1 MTKIKDIIDIRSGYS
16 DTVDI
21 KNDFKMEEEN
31 RRRMTTYR
39 PIKSH
44 REAFEIIA
52 ESPYIK
58 DSKRCF
64 ILSGSYGTGKSH
76 LGLIAANYFSIP
88 SSTKEMESFFELYAE
103 AEEEDK
109 EVNKK
114 AQLLKNRRK
123 DGKFLVC
130 ICDYING
137 SFESLVLR
145 SIKEALIRENI
156 DTDEIKSIYKQ
167 ALKKIEEWS
176 ESDNTYFFNEFVNTL
191 ENKNNLWTLGKIK
204 KELSEYN
211 KEALNI
217 FKDIHKKVTTADFD
231 YSADNLVDI
240 ITGLSDSKT
249 IRENFKG
256 IIILF
261 DEFDYQ
267 LRNKRFELDTFQK
280 FGQTCL
286 DSFTNN
292 FPIVFVATTHKS
304 FTSYKNVYNEAD
316 FKTVSDRVKEIP
328 MVTNGIEDIIGAV
341 VVPRKESEEWKQ
353 QVLPNKHVFN
363 QLATECGNLGIFQ
376 WLSKP
381 KLRNKIIENIYPMH
395 PLATY
400 ALLELAKDLGSNN
413 RSVFKFFSSI
423 KDEKGSYSWF
433 VKNNDIID
441 EKNELQLYTV
451 DNLYSY
457 FENTITTDNTE
468 LRNKIKDIVKNYETS
483 LREYNRCTI
492 NPDNLTLKLEIYP
505 KLLKLMVI
513 FNMIDIPITFRN
525 LKFALNFNTE
535 NEELE
540 LKNSLDTLVKYKIVF
555 LNDQNNCYEFKKS
568 DALDVRELIK
578 EKMDDD
584 SNIPDNIFEEINN
597 VIKNSEIRK
606 VKNFFKN
613 NDFIESKGYNA
624 EYLEDKRFKIEFAT
638 LKEVENKDSIKN
650 YLKSLTEGNKKYLYE
665 GIVIHVICETED
677 ELRKAKNIAVA
688 NDSDRVILAIPTEE
702 VGIFNDV
709 FTLKVA
715 TSIDTS
721 SFSSQDLAMLKDIIS
736 QYDERLSKSLDKYLD
751 SKKVIYFGKDGDI
764 LSQNSN
770 DRYSSIDKAMVKLF
784 DKKRNIIKHEELNL
798 SHRFKE
804 KKDFALKEAVEN
816 IIGLSKD
823 IEFNTQLAADKGDTR
838 YIKNV
843 LYQYSLIKEYAKQG
857 DFRACQVN
865 VDLDSY
871 KRNFPALADMITTV
885 KNSNADIKIMDFVD
899 KYIYEYGLGY
909 NSIILFFSF
918 LLRYFKD
925 NVMIIEDVNEV
936 GSLKVETYDTV
947 LDIIYNKKYRNAVIR
962 YKEITKSQQ
971 LLVKGLFE
979 IFNSGKNN
987 ELDSVTIDELYNIM
1001 RDWYKNLKSIN
1012 KIKEIYNDKVIEE
1025 FLHDFG
1031 RIGHVNSHS
1040 FILEG
1045 IQRIFGYELDDL
1057 ILDEDVKNIINK
1069 FMKTKET
1076 IEKGY
1081 YKIREKV
1088 FEEIKKLFSG
1098 EAITED
1104 SLMDEIKLWYKGLS
1118 EIQRNPNT
1126 DLQDVNSKVIA
1137 SFLAMDL
1144 SFEELFMKQLP
1155 GIYGYKLGN
1164 VEDWSQDYSDMYIQ
1178 RFINGKKHMENICVV
1193 EEPYYEIVGEVVSK
1207 NISNS
1212 TNIIEIYY
1220 RNEINLNIKVKDS
1233 HRYIYLTSN
1242 GADPRKENSQRQ
1254 EDLEEITYKSSE
1266 NKTLKF
1272 VAKDSEGRFSNV
1284 VILNIIN
1291 DNKKYEAR
1299 VVEQKPIVKQ
1309 IQIKEVETE
1318 AEVEQKVET
1327 KIEVTLPKDG
1337 DSLKRCFKSIIQT
1350 SIESY
1355 KVPSEELK
1363 KVLQDLLN
1371 EV

>member
-31 RRRMTTYR
+31 RKRMATYR

-44 REAFEIIA
+44 REAFEVIG

-88 SSTKEMESFFELYAE
+88 STTKEMERFFELYAE
-103 AEEEDK
+103 AEEDDK

-123 DGKFLVC
+123 EGKFLVC

-167 ALKKIEEWS
+167 ALKKIEEWGES
-176 ESDNTYFFNEFVNTL
+176 ENTYFLNEFVNIL
-191 ENKNNLWTLGKIK
+191 ENENNLWTLAKIK

-240 ITGLSDSKT
+240 ITGLSNSRI

-292 FPIVFVATTHKS
+292 FPIVFIATTHKS

-328 MVTNGIEDIIGAV
+328 MVTNGVEDIIGAV
-341 VVPRKESEEWKQ
+341 VVPRKESEAWQ
-353 QVLPNKHVFN
+353 QEVLPNKHVFN
-363 QLATECGNLGIFQ
+363 QLATECGNLGIFR

-381 KLRNKIIENIYPMH
+381 KLRNKIVENIYPMH

-400 ALLELAKDLGSNN
+400 ALLELSKDLGSNN

-423 KDEKGSYSWF
+423 KDEKGSYNWF
-433 VKNNDIID
+433 VKNNDIIN
-441 EKNELQLYTV
+441 EKKELQLYTV
-451 DNLYSY
+451 DNLYLY

-513 FNMIDIPITFRN
+513 FNMIDIPIIFRN

-540 LKNSLDTLVKYKIVF
+540 LKNSLDTLVKYKIIF
-555 LNDQNNCYEFKKS
+555 LNEQNNCYEFKKS

-578 EKMDDD
+578 EKMEDDN
-584 SNIPDNIFEEINN
+584 NIPVNVFEEIDNI
-597 VIKNSEIRK
+597 IKNSEIRK
-606 VKNFFKN
+606 TKNFFKN

-624 EYLEDKRFKIEFAT
+624 EYLEDKRYKIEFIT
-638 LKEVENKDSIKN
+638 LKKAENKDSIKN
-650 YLKSLTEGNKKYLYE
+650 YLKSIVEGSKKFSYE
-665 GIVIHVICETED
+665 GILVHVICETED
-677 ELRKAKNIAVA
+677 ELRKAKSVAVS

-702 VGIFNDV
+702 IGIFNDV
-709 FTLKVA
+709 FTLNVA

-721 SFSSQDLAMLKDIIS
+721 SFSSQDLAMLKDIIN
-736 QYDERLSKSLDKYLD
+736 QCDEKLSKSLEKYLD
-751 SKKVIYFGKDGDI
+751 SKKVIYYGKDGHV
-764 LSQNSN
+764 LSQNSS
-770 DRYSSIDKAMVKLF
+770 DRYSAIDKAMVKLF

-816 IIGLSKD
+816 IISLSKD
-823 IEFNTQLAADKGDTR
+823 IEFNIQQAADKGDTR

-857 DFRACQVN
+857 DFRSCHVN

-871 KRNFPALADMITTV
+871 KRNFPALADMITMV
-885 KNSNADIKIMDFVD
+885 KNSKKDIKLMDFID

-909 NSIILFFSF
+909 NSLILFFSF
-918 LLRYFKD
+918 VLRYFKD

-936 GSLKVETYDTV
+936 GSLKVETYDMI
-947 LDIIYNKKYRNAVIR
+947 LDIIYYRKYRNAVIR
-962 YKEITKSQQ
+962 YKEITKSQK

-979 IFNSGKNN
+979 VFNSEKNY
-987 ELDSVTIDELYNIM
+987 ELDNITIDELYNIM

-1012 KIKEIYNDKVIEE
+1012 KVKEIYNDEIIEE
-1025 FLHDFG
+1025 FLHDFN
-1031 RIGHVNSHS
+1031 RIGYVNSHT

-1045 IQRIFGYELDDL
+1045 IQTIFGYELDDL
-1057 ILDEDVKNIINK
+1057 LLDEDVEIIIGK
-1069 FMKTKET
+1069 FTRIKEEV
-1076 IEKGY
+1076 EKGY

-1098 EAITED
+1098 EAVTED
-1104 SLMDEIKLWYKGLS
+1104 SFMDEIKLWYKGLT
-1118 EIQRNPNT
+1118 ELQRNPNT
-1126 DLQDVNSKVIA
+1126 NLQDSNSKAIA
-1137 SFLAMDL
+1137 ESLAMDL
-1144 SFEELFMKQLP
+1144 SFEELFMKQIP

-1164 VEDWSQDYSDMYIQ
+1164 VEDWSQDYSDTLIQ
-1178 RFINGKKHMENICVV
+1178 RFINGKNHIENICIVD
-1193 EEPYYEIVGEVVSK
+1193 EPLYEIQGEIVSK
-1207 NISNS
+1207 NVSKS
-1212 TNIIEIYY
+1212 TETIDIYY
-1220 RNEINLNIKVKDS
+1220 KNEINLVIKARDT
-1233 HRYIYLTSN
+1233 HRYIYLSSN
-1242 GADPRKENSQRQ
+1242 GSDPRMKDSQRE
-1254 EDLEEITYKSSE
+1254 EDSKEILYKSCE
-1266 NKTLKF
+1266 NKALKF
-1272 VAKDSEGRFSNV
+1272 AAKDNEGRFSKV
-1284 VILNIIN
+1284 VVLNIIN
-1291 DNKKYEAR
+1291 ESKKYEAR
-1299 VVEQKPIVKQ
+1299 VVEQKPIAKQ
-1309 IQIKEVETE
+1309 IRIKEVDEE
-1318 AEVEQKVET
+1318 EEVITKIEP

-1337 DSLKRCFKSIIQT
+1337 ESLKRCFKSIMQT
-1350 SIESY
+1350 SIKSY
-1355 KVPSEELK
+1355 KVSSEELK